1 MTELTSSSRGPQP
14 GASPT
19 PARPGQEGLP
29 PGSETR
35 ATATLRARL
44 ASLFWGQDA
53 ASKGKTGFALSRAEV
68 ARLAFLVTIP
78 VLCWVFYTTS
88 SGMID
93 VMRREPG
100 DWVGFIGTVIGTT
113 AILTMLAA
121 TSWSLGAD
129 LGALIARQQFLGE
142 RVVLKTA
149 ITGLVYIFVFSISAF
164 FSFTYYYNNIFGLS
178 SKRLAAQLQP
188 MEIAAESLLPAQ
200 KYIEENYDAESQR
213 IVGTPAMRAYLERI
227 DALTRAAG
235 NAGPALRENARKA
248 QEELQRQAAIAAQK
262 TAADLAEAQSA
273 HRQIGESEGKIAA
286 FNRAIA
292 ELEPIIKAKEE
303 QIAALSATERQEE
316 QLAIDASKGLDNMGA
331 ACGPNCMSHRANA
344 EGARKRIAT
353 IRQTLSG
360 PLSERANA
368 LKQRDLL
375 EASLVTLRQQEE
387 SARAKRP
394 ATVEIRIETPPDLSG
409 AIAALSQASVD
420 IRVNPTTQR
429 IREAKPAC
437 LLLFGAT
444 RETRI
449 LPAIVPNDFDCEPQ
463 GREALDLLAARDE
476 VIAAR
481 AVFVQ
486 KCALDGEL
494 RNDMQ
499 AIVARMRA
507 GGDAA
512 SASAGVNEAKQRVD
526 ACVVS
531 AKAAGLSEA
540 QVQDLLKR
548 SDRFLQTRSLE
559 RNRFELARE
568 AFLKLTPDATMA
580 LGVAIAQ
587 DAFMFVMKLL
597 SEILKRET
605 KARERAP
612 LPSSMDVTDSDEED
626 WDTRVLK
633 TLLRRAKPYHGA
645 MSLID
650 LHVPEIEALPDEV
663 RDNLSGLLNRLVRA
677 GHAYVDRKGE
687 YILDDRT
694 LIEAETR
701 LEAAMKRQRLLA
713 ATVGAPGRF
722 SALSGFA
729 EDSDGVWRR
738 GRGALSRYFLP
749 SPLAPAVAG
758 MESAEE

>member
-1 MTELTSSSRGPQP
+1 MTEFPSARGYEQSAP
-14 GASPT
+14 A
-19 PARPGQEGLP
+19 PARPAQEAESTSGDA
-29 PGSETR
+29 R
-35 ATATLRARL
+35 ASAYLAPTLRGRL
-44 ASLFWGQDA
+44 AALFWGREEGL
-53 ASKGKTGFALSRAEV
+53 KPRTRPGLSRADI

-78 VLCWVFYTTS
+78 VLFWVFYTTS

-100 DWVGFIGTVIGTT
+100 DWVGLIGTLIGTT

-121 TSWSLGAD
+121 TSWSLGSD

-200 KYIEENYDAESQR
+200 KYIEENYDAESQH
-213 IVGTPAMRAYLERI
+213 IVATPALRAYLERI
-227 DALTRAAG
+227 DALTRAAA
-235 NAGPALRENARKA
+235 NAGPALRDNARKA
-248 QEELQRQAAIAAQK
+248 QEELQRQAAVAAQRN
-262 TAADLAEAQSA
+262 AADLAEAQAA
-273 HRQIGESEGKIAA
+273 HRQIGESQARIAA
-286 FNRAIA
+286 LDRASA
-292 ELEPIIKAKEE
+292 DLEPIIKGKEE

-316 QLAIDASKGLDNMGA
+316 QLALDASKGLDNMGA
-331 ACGPNCMSHRANA
+331 ACGPNCLTHRANA
-344 EGARKRIAT
+344 DAARKRIAT

-360 PLSERANA
+360 PASERAHA
-368 LKQRDLL
+368 MKERDLL
-375 EASLVTLRQQEE
+375 EANLVTLRQQEE

-394 ATVEIRIETPPDLSG
+394 AGPETKIEPPPDLS
-409 AIAALSQASVD
+409 AAVAALLQAGVD

-429 IREAKPAC
+429 IHEAKPAC
-437 LLLFGAT
+437 QLLLGAT
-444 RETRI
+444 RETRL
-449 LPAIVPNDFDCEPQ
+449 LPAIVPNEFDCEPQ

-481 AVFVQ
+481 AAFEQ

-494 RNDMQ
+494 RNGMQ

-512 SASAGVNEAKQRVD
+512 SASAGVNEAKQLVD
-526 ACVVS
+526 GCIFS
-531 AKAAGLSEA
+531 AKVAGLTET

-568 AFLKLTPDATMA
+568 AFLKMTPDATMA

-605 KARERAP
+605 KAKERAP
-612 LPSSMDVTDSDEED
+612 LPVSMDLTDSEEED
-626 WDTRVLK
+626 WDMRVLK
-633 TLLRRAKPYHGA
+633 ALLRRAKPYHGA
-645 MSLID
+645 MSLLD
-650 LHVPEIEALPDEV
+650 AHVPEIEALPGEV
-663 RDNLSGLLNRLVRA
+663 RDNLLGLLNRLVRA

-694 LIEAETR
+694 LIEAEAR
-701 LEAAMKRQRLLA
+701 LEAALKRQRLLA
-713 ATVGAPGRF
+713 AAAGAPGRF

-729 EDSDGVWRR
+729 EDRDGIWRR

-749 SPLAPAVAG
+749 SPAVAAVEG
-758 MESAEE
+758 AEE